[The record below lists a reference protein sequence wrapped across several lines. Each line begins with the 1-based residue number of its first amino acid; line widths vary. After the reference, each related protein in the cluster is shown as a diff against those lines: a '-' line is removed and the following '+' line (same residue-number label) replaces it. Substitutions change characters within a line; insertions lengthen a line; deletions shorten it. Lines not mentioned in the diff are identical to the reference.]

1 MALRCRRTNN
11 CVEIWCLVASRGVDI
26 WVSWTRFQKSN
37 ISWPQQPPTWKVL
50 KFKMIFHDSSI
61 IFFLFQ
67 NIKIKLNSRTPMT
80 LESSAVIFQAL
91 KPLQPHWPHRP
102 LQPRW
107 PLQPQKPY
115 FTKEL
120 PDSDGWIILGTKMT
134 NSCQFL
140 WNSSSKIQFF
150 TDFSTFSAGGCWGQP
165 MLLFWKL
172 GQETQM
178 STPPEAT
185 RHHIS
190 TQLLV
195 LLHLRAIYFSTFQY
209 ETPCSSYQ
217 SYIYQV
223 L

>member
-1 MALRCRRTNN
+1 
-11 CVEIWCLVASRGVDI
+11 
-26 WVSWTRFQKSN
+26 
-37 ISWPQQPPTWKVL
+37 
-50 KFKMIFHDSSI
+50 
-61 IFFLFQ
+61 
-67 NIKIKLNSRTPMT
+67 MT

-102 LQPRW
+102 LRPRW

-134 NSCQFL
+134 NNCHFL

-209 ETPCSSYQ
+209 ETPCMSEKLDFWWSIPQ
-217 SYIYQV
+217 NGTGIGHWV
-223 L
+223 LGIIQPSGWVFFWGNEAVEVTEVIEVVEAVGVVEAADA

>member
-1 MALRCRRTNN
+1 
-11 CVEIWCLVASRGVDI
+11 
-26 WVSWTRFQKSN
+26 
-37 ISWPQQPPTWKVL
+37 
-50 KFKMIFHDSSI
+50 MIQTKI
-61 IFFLFQ
+61 IFFSKHQ
-67 NIKIKLNSRTPMT
+67 NKAEFKNPHDSGVL
-80 LESSAVIFQAL
+80 SSDFSGL
-91 KPLQPHWPHRP
+91 KTSATSLTSS

-120 PDSDGWIILGTKMT
+120 PDSDGWIILDTKMT

-209 ETPCSSYQ
+209 ETPCKSNMPIGY
-217 SYIYQV
+217 
-223 L
+223 LFDNR

>member
-1 MALRCRRTNN
+1 MKGAKIQN
-11 CVEIWCLVASRGVDI
+11 D
-26 WVSWTRFQKSN
+26 
-37 ISWPQQPPTWKVL
+37 ISWL
-50 KFKMIFHDSSI
+50 FYNI
-61 IFFLFQ
+61 FLFQ

-102 LQPRW
+102 LRPRW

-209 ETPCSSYQ
+209 ETPCRTTRPSFWEVTYVTKFFHSSFVRV
-217 SYIYQV
+217 V

>member
-1 MALRCRRTNN
+1 
-11 CVEIWCLVASRGVDI
+11 
-26 WVSWTRFQKSN
+26 
-37 ISWPQQPPTWKVL
+37 
-50 KFKMIFHDSSI
+50 
-61 IFFLFQ
+61 
-67 NIKIKLNSRTPMT
+67 MT

-102 LQPRW
+102 LRPQW

-185 RHHIS
+185 RHKIP
-190 TQLLV
+190 TLLLV

-209 ETPCSSYQ
+209 ETPC
-217 SYIYQV
+217 IYNIIKDSFECFSIKDHLFKTPAICRGHCV
-223 L
+223 LNGVLRGHILGI

>member
-1 MALRCRRTNN
+1 MPS
-11 CVEIWCLVASRGVDI
+11 IWNVFI
-26 WVSWTRFQKSN
+26 
-37 ISWPQQPPTWKVL
+37 
-50 KFKMIFHDSSI
+50 KFGWHDE
-61 IFFLFQ
+61 
-67 NIKIKLNSRTPMT
+67 KLT
-80 LESSAVIFQAL
+80 AVIFQAL

-120 PDSDGWIILGTKMT
+120 PYSDGWIILGTKMT

-209 ETPCSSYQ
+209 ETPCSSRYVH
-217 SYIYQV
+217 INV
-223 L
+223 KDL

>member
-1 MALRCRRTNN
+1 
-11 CVEIWCLVASRGVDI
+11 
-26 WVSWTRFQKSN
+26 
-37 ISWPQQPPTWKVL
+37 
-50 KFKMIFHDSSI
+50 
-61 IFFLFQ
+61 
-67 NIKIKLNSRTPMT
+67 MT

-102 LQPRW
+102 LRPRW

-209 ETPCSSYQ
+209 ETPCNFFHDTLLDTLNSLFFWFPTFLLTKL
-217 SYIYQV
+217 IWKGNWFMKKILDWNTLV
-223 L
+223 LVLPCRILVQI